1 MRKYLVE
8 ITLNDGSKFCD
19 WIVVRDN
26 ATPEQA
32 IASKYNRYRIKNIVI
47 IDSKVF

>member
-8 ITLNDGSKFCD
+8 ITLIKGDKFCD
-19 WIVVRDN
+19 WIVVKDG
-26 ATPEQA
+26 ATFEQA
-32 IASKYNRYRIKNIVI
+32 IASKYGRYQFRDFII